1 MTGRGRFVGYAV
13 AFALAV
19 GVVAGPTAAADDS
32 STETSIEAAIDQTD
46 LAIEAQKLAGREF
59 VLVGGSLA
67 LGLGIGIVVA
77 SGVTYAYKSREFTR
91 RLE

>member
-13 AFALAV
+13 ALTIAAGIVAV
-19 GVVAGPTAAADDS
+19 TTAVADDS
-32 STETSIEAAIDQTD
+32 PTETSIEAAIDETD
-46 LAIEAQKLAGREF
+46 LAIVAQDLTDEMF